1 VGASGVGKTTLAKYV
16 ADNYGLKL
24 LPSASRAAIAE
35 MGLSDYKTLMAD
47 PDLYHQFGLRVQ
59 KLQHEME
66 DVCIKNG
73 EPFVS
78 DRGFDHIAYAVLY
91 QSYPKPFIE
100 EGLKRLE
107 QVKDRRIYIHVL
119 PDAEVR
125 ECALEQRGSSQV
137 SPCVEGSDGHSVS
150 LDDGGS
156 RLVRRRVTFS
166 SDLQDT
172 VPVFGR
178 PHGEAAHGEGFNV
191 VSLRHREIDHSVTRK
206 IHQEQ
211 GRPRDVVH
219 PRQRLDQLLRQ
230 E

>member
-1 VGASGVGKTTLAKYV
+1 MIEGVSFVGASGVGKTTLAKYV

-125 ECALEQRGSSQV
+125 ECALEQSTRH
-137 SPCVEGSDGHSVS
+137 EFLDWEMMLRFDGVLHYLIEQFQIPAIQINVNS
-150 LDDGGS
+150 LGK
-156 RLVRRRVTFS
+156 
-166 SDLQDT
+166 
-172 VPVFGR
+172 
-178 PHGEAAHGEGFNV
+178 
-191 VSLRHREIDHSVTRK
+191 RHRIVDAMLRD
-206 IHQEQ
+206 
-211 GRPRDVVH
+211 RWPRRAV
-219 PRQRLDQLLRQ
+219 
-230 E
+230 